1 VNIDHATEQLCMTIG
16 RRWADREPMTIP
28 TQREMDEMIAKRV
41 VRDIDELLTETWE
54 NFGRFPGPRWFG
66 IDYARTFS
74 NEEFN
79 RQYMV
84 QPRSLRIPG
93 VDRCQ
98 CFWCSQRPVAA
109 PPRSCSMPAGR
120 STPWFDKQA
129 LEEAARIDLASYEAL
144 AKGPRRSLI
153 LGPLLEERNMEG
165 TWTVTKQVEVSR
177 KWFEGRAWNPDRGR
191 WETKKSDHPLIEA
204 PELEN
209 DHFLQRFS
217 KVI

>member
-1 VNIDHATEQLCMTIG
+1 MTIG

-66 IDYARTFS
+66 IDYARSFS

-153 LGPLLEERNMEG
+153 LGDQLLGQRSFILGPLLNERSMEPGSMEAIAKRVERQYEEAISAG
-165 TWTVTKQVEVSR
+165 YLSPKP
-177 KWFEGRAWNPDRGR
+177 PD
-191 WETKKSDHPLIEA
+191 PLIEA

-217 KVI
+217 KVT